1 MTYHPTSLLIRP
13 AIIAL
18 TGLMLTATPVALGTS
33 GLVAQSAMAASKDR
47 EATNDSRDKGI
58 HESVDKTSRDSNDK
72 QSNDRQSNDGQSN
85 DGQSNDGQSND
96 TPSVDKPS
104 LDN

>member
-1 MTYHPTSLLIRP
+1 MTYRPTSRLIRP

-18 TGLMLTATPVALGTS
+18 TGLMLSATPVALGAS
-33 GLVAQSAMAASKDR
+33 GFVAQSALAASKDH
-47 EATNDSRDKGI
+47 EATTDSRDKAI

-85 DGQSNDGQSND
+85 DTPSPD
-96 TPSVDKPS
+96 TPSPDA
-104 LDN
+104 

>member
-1 MTYHPTSLLIRP
+1 MTYRPTSRLIRP

-18 TGLMLTATPVALGTS
+18 TGLVLSATPVALGTS
-33 GLVAQSAMAASKDR
+33 GFVAQSALAASKDH
-47 EATNDSRDKGI
+47 EATSDSRDKAI

-85 DGQSNDGQSND
+85 D
-96 TPSVDKPS
+96 TPSVDNPS
-104 LDN
+104 PDN

>member
-1 MTYHPTSLLIRP
+1 MTYRPTSRLIRP

-18 TGLMLTATPVALGTS
+18 TGLMLTATPVALGAS
-33 GLVAQSAMAASKDR
+33 GLVAQSALAASKDH
-47 EATNDSRDKGI
+47 EATTDSRDKAI

-85 DGQSNDGQSND
+85 D
-96 TPSVDKPS
+96 TPSVDNPS
-104 LDN
+104 PDN

>member
-1 MTYHPTSLLIRP
+1 MTYRPTSRLIRP

-18 TGLMLTATPVALGTS
+18 TGLVLSATPVTLGVS
-33 GLVAQSAMAASKDR
+33 GLVAQSALAASKDH
-47 EATNDSRDKGI
+47 EATNDSRDKGL

-85 DGQSNDGQSND
+85 D

>member
-1 MTYHPTSLLIRP
+1 MTHRPTSPLIRP
-13 AIIAL
+13 AVIAL
-18 TGLMLTATPVALGTS
+18 TGLMLSATPVALGAS

-58 HESVDKTSRDSNDK
+58 HESVDKTSTDSNDK
-72 QSNDRQSNDGQSN
+72 QSNDR
-85 DGQSNDGQSND
+85 QSNDGQSND

>member
-1 MTYHPTSLLIRP
+1 M
-13 AIIAL
+13 AL
-18 TGLMLTATPVALGTS
+18 TGLMLAATPVALGTS
-33 GLVAQSAMAASKDR
+33 GLVAQSALAASKDHH

-72 QSNDRQSNDGQSN
+72 QSTDR
-85 DGQSNDGQSND
+85 QSNDGQSND

-104 LDN
+104 VDN

>member
-1 MTYHPTSLLIRP
+1 MTYRPTSLLIRP

-18 TGLMLTATPVALGTS
+18 TGLMLTATPVALGAS
-33 GLVAQSAMAASKDR
+33 GLVAQSALAASKNH
-47 EATNDSRDKGI
+47 EATNDSRDKGL

-85 DGQSNDGQSND
+85 D
-96 TPSVDKPS
+96 TPSVDNPS
-104 LDN
+104 PDN

>member
-1 MTYHPTSLLIRP
+1 MTYRPTSRLIRP

-18 TGLMLTATPVALGTS
+18 TGLVLSATPIALGAS
-33 GLVAQSAMAASKDR
+33 GLVAQSALAASKDH
-47 EATNDSRDKGI
+47 EATTDSRDKAI

-85 DGQSNDGQSND
+85 D
-96 TPSVDKPS
+96 TPSVDNPS
-104 LDN
+104 PDN

>member
-1 MTYHPTSLLIRP
+1 MTYRPTSRLIRP

-18 TGLMLTATPVALGTS
+18 TGLVLSATPVALGAS
-33 GLVAQSAMAASKDR
+33 GLVAQSALAASKDH
-47 EATNDSRDKGI
+47 EATSDSRDKAI

-72 QSNDRQSNDGQSN
+72 QSTDR
-85 DGQSNDGQSND
+85 QSNDGQSND
-96 TPSVDKPS
+96 TPSLDKPS

>member
-1 MTYHPTSLLIRP
+1 MTYRPTSRLIRP

-18 TGLMLTATPVALGTS
+18 TGLVLSATPVALGAS
-33 GLVAQSAMAASKDR
+33 GLVAQSALAASKDH
-47 EATNDSRDKGI
+47 EATSDSRDKAI

-72 QSNDRQSNDGQSN
+72 QSTDKQSVDR
-85 DGQSNDGQSND
+85 QSNDGQSND

-104 LDN
+104 IDN

>member
-1 MTYHPTSLLIRP
+1 MTYRPTSRLIRP

-18 TGLMLTATPVALGTS
+18 TGLVLSATPVALGAS
-33 GLVAQSAMAASKDR
+33 GLVAQSALAASKDH
-47 EATNDSRDKGI
+47 EATTDSRDKAI

-85 DGQSNDGQSND
+85 DGQSND
-96 TPSVDKPS
+96 TPSVDNPS
-104 LDN
+104 PDN

>member
-1 MTYHPTSLLIRP
+1 MTYRPTSRLIRP

-18 TGLMLTATPVALGTS
+18 TGLMLSATPVALGAS
-33 GLVAQSAMAASKDR
+33 GLVAQSALAASKDH
-47 EATNDSRDKGI
+47 EATTDSRDKAI

-85 DGQSNDGQSND
+85 D

>member
-1 MTYHPTSLLIRP
+1 MTYRPTSRLIRP

-18 TGLMLTATPVALGTS
+18 TGLVLSATPVALGAS
-33 GLVAQSAMAASKDR
+33 GLVAQSALAASKDH
-47 EATNDSRDKGI
+47 EAPTDSRDTAI

-85 DGQSNDGQSND
+85 DGQSND
-96 TPSVDKPS
+96 TPSVDNPS
-104 LDN
+104 PDN